1 MASRIAA
8 TPALRIDG
16 RGRGGGGVGL
26 MTLLAAPDGGL
37 WTEEERGRVREAL
50 RQRGNQAP
58 APPPPPPPPGG

>member
-1 MASRIAA
+1 MAARIATA
-8 TPALRIDG
+8 PALRLDG

-37 WTEEERGRVREAL
+37 WTEAERGRVREAL

-58 APPPPPPPPGG
+58 APLPPHQAPGG